1 MNHEQRDLIQRVHD
15 AGIKLKIDGDRLTY
29 RGPKGALTPDLR
41 AALADWKPDLLYEY
55 HERAGILQYDAN
67 LPRAEAEDLAAN
79 HISAIANQSLPAAVE
94 EYKKP

>member
-15 AGIKLKIDGDRLTY
+15 AGIRLKIDGDHLTY

-41 AALADWKPDLLYEY
+41 VALADWKPDLLYEY

-67 LPRAEAEDLAAN
+67 MPRDEAEAQAMEFERGGKQGN
-79 HISAIANQSLPAAVE
+79 R
-94 EYKKP
+94 